1 MVKPQVDPEDKD
13 GCVQRLHSRN
23 LTCIIWQGDMDH
35 ICQTG
40 KEAQRLPP
48 KKSLP
53 HLGHILARQSDQR
66 DKDLPRAGR
75 PPVYTLL
82 GQCQVHWIGH
92 VHHMEDGHIP
102 KDILSGELETG
113 QRSISCL

>member
-1 MVKPQVDPEDKD
+1 
-13 GCVQRLHSRN
+13 
-23 LTCIIWQGDMDH
+23 MDH

-53 HLGHILARQSDQR
+53 HLEHILARQSDQR

-75 PPVYTLL
+75 PTVYTLL
-82 GQCQVHWIGH
+82 GQCQVHWLGH
-92 VHHMEDGHIP
+92 VHHMEDGHTP